1 MKMTKAVKEK
11 REREV
16 NKAVTNFMGGTSY
29 EVDPLTTL
37 KMVSASSIFGE
48 PQYYRHGEFQQKN
61 VRDGSYSLHRL
72 LKDNAVLLDTKY
84 DGMKTSEVME
94 KVIDTALEYDFEAT
108 LKWAVDLRKSYFM
121 RLNPQIIMVRAAMH
135 PKRKKF
141 TMSHPGE
148 FNKLNQ
154 LVMSRADE
162 PSTQA
167 TYWLYRNVSKNG
179 LPSLLKR
186 SWRDRL
192 ENSSAYEIAKY
203 RNANIGMIDT
213 VRISHANSELI
224 NELMKENSVEVKEED
239 MTWNRL
245 RSEGKS
251 WKEILDVI
259 KLPHMALLRNLRGI
273 FKEINDIDFCKK
285 TMEELKNGVAKGRQ
299 FPFRYFSAYKMIQEE
314 MYVNKN
320 RYLKGQENKSIN
332 HGRIILDALE
342 ECIDLSRGMLPKLP
356 GKTMCLSD
364 NSGSAW
370 DTFNSEYGKMTVAEI
385 NNLSSV
391 LTAQNADEGYVGI
404 FGDELDDNP
413 VSMREGALSQ
423 VRALGKKR
431 DIIGPGTE
439 NGVWLFLQRAI
450 ENEEHWDNIFVY
462 SDQQAGHGGL
472 YGTDKREYAKY
483 VCNGHYIDVFKLV
496 KDYRNKVNPKVNV
509 FTVQTAGYSDVLIPE
524 NFYRSAVLY
533 GWTGKESLYASE
545 YIKLWNEFE
554 DKKQA

>member
-1 MKMTKAVKEK
+1 MKMTKAVKVK

-16 NKAVTNFMGGTSY
+16 NKAVTNFMAGTSY

-61 VRDGSYSLHRL
+61 VRDGSYHLHRL
-72 LKDNAVLLDTKY
+72 LKNNNALLDDKY
-84 DGMKTSEVME
+84 DGMSTSAVME
-94 KVIDTALEYDFEAT
+94 KVIDAALEYDFEAT
-108 LKWAVDLRKSYFM
+108 LKWAVELRKSFFM

-135 PKRKKF
+135 PKRKEF
-141 TMSHPGE
+141 TANNPGE
-148 FNKLNQ
+148 FNRLNK

-162 PSTQA
+162 PSAQA
-167 TYWLYRNVSKNG
+167 TYWLYRNGSKNG

-213 VRISHANSELI
+213 IRISHANSELI
-224 NELMKENSVEVKEED
+224 NELMTENSVEVNEED

-251 WKEILDVI
+251 WKEILGVI

-273 FKEINDIDFCKK
+273 FKEINDVDFCKK
-285 TMEELKNGVAKGRQ
+285 TMAELKNGVAKGRQ
-299 FPFRYFSAYKMIQEE
+299 FPFRYFSAYKMIQDELDT
-314 MYVNKN
+314 NKN
-320 RYLKGQENKSIN
+320 RYLKNMENTPIN

-342 ECIDLSRGMLPKLP
+342 ECIDLSRGMLPQLT
-356 GKTMCLSD
+356 GKTMALSD

-370 DTFNSEYGKMTVAEI
+370 GTFNSEFGKMTVAEI

-391 LTAQNADEGYVGI
+391 LTAQNSDEGYVGI
-404 FGDELDDNP
+404 FGDKLDDNP

-423 VRALGKKR
+423 VKALGKKAQY
-431 DIIGPGTE
+431 IGSGTE

-450 ENEEHWDNIFVY
+450 ENKEHWDNIFIY

-472 YGTDKREYAKY
+472 YGEDASEYHQY
-483 VCNGHYIDVFKLV
+483 RCNGHYIDVFKLV
-496 KDYRNKVNPKVNV
+496 KEYRNKVNPKVNV
-509 FTVQTAGYSDVLIPE
+509 FTVQTAGYSNVLVPE

-533 GWTGKESLYASE
+533 GWTGKESLYANE
-545 YIKLWNEFE
+545 YIKLWDEFE
-554 DKKQA
+554 NKKQA